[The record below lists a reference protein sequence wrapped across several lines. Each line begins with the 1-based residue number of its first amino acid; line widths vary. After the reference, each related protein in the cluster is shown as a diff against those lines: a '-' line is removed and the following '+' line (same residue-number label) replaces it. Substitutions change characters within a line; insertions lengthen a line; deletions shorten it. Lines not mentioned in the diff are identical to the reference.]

1 MKIKK
6 LKQWK
11 NCYSEKN
18 PAKLSWPMSAKSDKK
33 KNFIQR
39 ERKTQNYDGPGV
51 PNLIFSY
58 QALYIT
64 K

>member
-6 LKQWK
+6 LKKWK
-11 NCYSEKN
+11 TYYSEKK
-18 PAKLSWPMSAKSDKK
+18 PTKLSCPMSAKSDKK
-33 KNFIQR
+33 SFYSKR
-39 ERKTQNYDGPGV
+39 KKTQNCDGPWV
-51 PNLIFSY
+51 PNLILSY

>member
-1 MKIKK
+1 
-6 LKQWK
+6 
-11 NCYSEKN
+11 
-18 PAKLSWPMSAKSDKK
+18 MSAKSDKK